1 MKDEPAFIED
11 GSMFEVMIE
20 SYLASLLNCKFEKFN
35 NDIEIKSVILFGSVA
50 RGQAKDHSDIDIIV
64 VASGLPELKK
74 RDELPPFR
82 SPARI
87 QDIWMTPEELE
98 DMVIAKTGFVVDAL
112 LEGKLLF
119 DDGTAKAAREMLV
132 QSLER
137 LKIRKLEHGW
147 MIARSE
153 LDAVII
159 FD

>member
-1 MKDEPAFIED
+1 
-11 GSMFEVMIE
+11 MFEEMIE
-20 SYLASLLNCKFEKFN
+20 NYLARLKDCKFDN
-35 NDIEIKSVILFGSVA
+35 NINIKSVILFGSVA
-50 RGQAKDHSDIDIIV
+50 RGQAKEHSDIDLIV
-64 VASGLPELKK
+64 VASGLPELKR

-82 SPARI
+82 SLARI

-112 LEGKLLF
+112 LESKVLR
-119 DDGTAKAAREMLV
+119 DDGTAAAARERLV

-147 MIARSE
+147 MIPRKD
-153 LDAVII
+153 LNAVIS